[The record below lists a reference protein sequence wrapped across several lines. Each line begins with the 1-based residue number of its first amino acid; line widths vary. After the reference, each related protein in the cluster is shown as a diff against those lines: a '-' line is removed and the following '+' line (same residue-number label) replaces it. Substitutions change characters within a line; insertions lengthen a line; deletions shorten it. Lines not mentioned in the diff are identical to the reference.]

1 MVLEQKI
8 GFDKVREKIAA
19 KCATQYAAR
28 KVAAEQ
34 ISHDGGEIM
43 FRLRL
48 TDEMRLICLFEDS
61 FPAGGY
67 LDTKTFLIPLQ
78 AENTSIDLPSL
89 RMLRTSMDTLGR
101 ILAFFREC
109 KDDLYPTLRQI
120 SASVSYEPGIGRR
133 IEAILDRSGEVRD
146 TASPELGE
154 IRRSLR
160 SKEGQVSRRIGSI
173 LSQAKGEGIVDTEA
187 EVVVRDGRVLIPV
200 PAGSKKKMP
209 GIVYDE
215 SASGKTAFIEPFEII
230 ELENQIRELQFDEQ
244 REIARILFE
253 FTEFLRPCLGGLIA
267 ASEYIGEI
275 DFIRSKALVAL
286 DMIAGMPILSDNGE
300 LNLRR
305 ARHPLL
311 EASLRREKKE
321 IVPLTLSLSHEKHI
335 LLISGPNAGGKS
347 VCLKTVGL
355 LQYMFQWG
363 MLIPTSEVSEMMI
376 FDSIFIDIG
385 DDQSLENDLSTY
397 SSHLQNMREILTHAT
412 ASSLVLIDEFGSG
425 TEPAAGGAIAE
436 AVLARLDA
444 MGAYGVITTHYT
456 NLKLY
461 ADKSSGVVNG
471 AMLFDGAAIKPLFQL
486 QQGMP
491 GNSFAFE
498 LARKMGLPSDVVKD
512 AEERAGSDF
521 VNIERNLRQIA
532 RSRRVLDEKLARI
545 KSTDKTLESLT
556 DKYQKELG
564 EVKALK
570 KSILDEAKRE
580 AQEILDKANK
590 EVERTI
596 REIRE
601 AQADRD
607 KTKVA
612 RGKLSQFKEELQQEK
627 LSEKDVAI
635 ERKMQQILARK
646 ERERERKARRGE
658 MPDQVRHDE
667 GGVRHDEGGVRHDG
681 GEVRHDEGGV
691 RRDGGQGRLDGKDGA
706 EKVTLKVGDKVRLKD
721 NDMVGEVT
729 QIAAKYISV
738 SVGSIISKLAPG
750 KVERISNQQ
759 YKDKSRTTFR
769 PVIHYDSESISRRKL
784 AFRPTIDIRGE
795 RLADALD
802 IVMHFI
808 DDATMVGVG
817 QVKILH
823 GKGNG
828 VLREEIRK
836 YLKTVPAVK
845 SLRDEAVQQGGA
857 GITVVEMDI

>member
-1 MVLEQKI
+1 MVLERKI
-8 GFDKVREKIAA
+8 GFDKVRERISA
-19 KCATQYAAR
+19 KCATQYALK

-34 ISHDGGEIM
+34 ISHDGDEIM

-67 LDTKTFLIPLQ
+67 LDTKAFLMPLQ
-78 AENTSIDLPSL
+78 AENTMIDLPSL
-89 RMLRTSMDTLGR
+89 RSLRISLDTLRR

-120 SASVSYEPGIGRR
+120 SSSVSYEPEISRR
-133 IEAILDRSGEVRD
+133 IESILDRAGEVRD
-146 TASPELGE
+146 TASQSLGE
-154 IRRSLR
+154 IRRTLK
-160 SKEGQVSRRIGSI
+160 SKEGQVSRRINAILGS
-173 LSQAKGEGIVDTEA
+173 AKSEGLVDGDV

-200 PAGSKKKMP
+200 PAGSKKKLP
-209 GIVYDE
+209 GIVFDE
-215 SASGKTAFIEPFEII
+215 SATGKTAFIEPFEII
-230 ELENQIRELQFDEQ
+230 EIENQIRELQFEEQ

-253 FTEFLRPCLGGLIA
+253 FTEFLRPYLGGLIA

-321 IVPLTLSLSHEKHI
+321 IVPLTLSLSKEKHI

-397 SSHLQNMREILTHAT
+397 SSHLKNMREILTNAT
-412 ASSLVLIDEFGSG
+412 SSSLVLIDEFGSG

-461 ADKSSGVVNG
+461 ADKSSGVMNG

-512 AEERAGSDF
+512 AEERAGSEF

-570 KSILDEAKRE
+570 KEILDEARRE
-580 AQEILDKANK
+580 AREILSEANK
-590 EVERTI
+590 QVERTI

-601 AQADRD
+601 SQAAKD
-607 KTKVA
+607 KTRTA
-612 RGKLSQFKEELQQEK
+612 RENLSKFKESLEQEHP
-627 LSEKDVAI
+627 SGNDEAI
-635 ERKMQQILARK
+635 ERKMQQIVARK
-646 ERERERKARRGE
+646 ERERARKEKRGE
-658 MPDQVRHDE
+658 APVQR
-667 GGVRHDEGGVRHDG
+667 
-681 GEVRHDEGGV
+681 
-691 RRDGGQGRLDGKDGA
+691 K
-706 EKVTLKVGDKVRLKD
+706 EKPVVDNSPLKVGDKVRLKD

-759 YKDKSRTTFR
+759 YKEKSRNTFR

-784 AFRPTIDIRGE
+784 EFRPTIDIRGE
-795 RLADALD
+795 RLSDALE

-836 YLKTVPAVK
+836 YLRTVPAVK
-845 SLRDEAVQQGGA
+845 SFRDEAVQQGGA
-857 GITVVEMDI
+857 GITVVEMDV

>member
-8 GFDKVREKIAA
+8 GFDKVREKISA
-19 KCATQYAAR
+19 KCATQYAVR

-34 ISHDGGEIM
+34 ISRDGAEIM

-67 LDTKTFLIPLQ
+67 LDTKEFLLPLQ
-78 AENTSIDLPSL
+78 GEGTTIDLPSL
-89 RMLRTSMDTLGR
+89 RMLRTSLDTLRR
-101 ILAFFREC
+101 ILSFFQDC

-120 SASVSYEPGIGRR
+120 SASVSYEPEIGRR
-133 IEAILDRSGEVRD
+133 IESILDRNGEVRD
-146 TASPELGE
+146 SASPALGE
-154 IRRSLR
+154 IRRSLK
-160 SKEGQVSRRIGSI
+160 SKEGQIGRRINAILGAAKEEGLVGS
-173 LSQAKGEGIVDTEA
+173 DD
-187 EVVVRDGRVLIPV
+187 EVVVREGRMLIPV
-200 PAGSKKKMP
+200 PAGTKKKLP
-209 GIVYDE
+209 GIVYGE
-215 SASGKTAFIEPFEII
+215 SATGKTAFVEPFEIV
-230 ELENQIRELQFDEQ
+230 ELGNQIRELQFEEQ
-244 REIARILFE
+244 REIARILLE
-253 FTEFLRPCLGGLIA
+253 FTEFLRPSLPMLIA

-300 LNLRR
+300 FNLRR

-321 IVPLTLSLSHEKHI
+321 IVPLTLSLNREKHI

-363 MLIPTSEVSEMMI
+363 MLIPTSEVSEMLI

-397 SSHLQNMREILTHAT
+397 SSHLQNIRDILTHAT
-412 ASSLVLIDEFGSG
+412 PHSLVLLDEFGAG

-444 MGAYGVITTHYT
+444 MGVYGVITTHYT

-498 LARKMGLPSDVVKD
+498 LARKMGLPADVVKD
-512 AEERAGSDF
+512 AEERAGSEF

-545 KSTDKTLESLT
+545 KTTDKTLESLT
-556 DKYQKELG
+556 DRYQKEL
-564 EVKALK
+564 EDVKALK
-570 KSILDEAKRE
+570 KRMLDEARE
-580 AQEILDKANK
+580 QAAEILAEANRQ
-590 EVERTI
+590 VEKTI
-596 REIRE
+596 RDIRE
-601 AQADRD
+601 AQAERD
-607 KTKVA
+607 KTRTA
-612 RGKLSQFKEELQQEK
+612 REQLARTRDAIQEERPTAT
-627 LSEKDVAI
+627 DADI
-635 ERKMQQILARK
+635 ERKMQQIVARK
-646 ERERERKARRGE
+646 ERERARKEKRGE
-658 MPDQVRHDE
+658 VPAPAPR
-667 GGVRHDEGGVRHDG
+667 
-681 GEVRHDEGGV
+681 
-691 RRDGGQGRLDGKDGA
+691 K
-706 EKVTLKVGDKVRLKD
+706 EKPAIDATPLQVGDKVRLKD

-738 SVGSIISKLAPG
+738 SIGSIISKIAPG
-750 KVERISNQQ
+750 KVEKISNQQ
-759 YKDKSRTTFR
+759 YKDKSRSTFR

-784 AFRPTIDIRGE
+784 EFRPTIDIRGQ
-795 RLADALD
+795 RLVDALD

-845 SLRDEAVQQGGA
+845 SFRDEAVQQGGA

>member
-8 GFDKVREKIAA
+8 GFDKVRDKIAA
-19 KCATQYAAR
+19 KCVTQYAQR

-34 ISHDGGEIM
+34 MSRDGAEIM

-67 LDTKTFLIPLQ
+67 IDTKEFLLPLQ

-89 RMLRTSMDTLGR
+89 RLLRTSLDTLRR

-120 SASVSYEPGIGRR
+120 SASVSYTPEVARA
-133 IEAILDRSGEVRD
+133 IEAILDRNGEVRD
-146 TASPELGE
+146 SASPELGE

-160 SKEGQVSRRIGSI
+160 SKEGQVSRRINAI
-173 LSQAKGEGIVDTEA
+173 LGNAKGEGLVEADA

-200 PAGSKKKMP
+200 AAGSKKKLP

-215 SASGKTAFIEPFEII
+215 SASGKTAFVEPFEIV
-230 ELENQIRELQFDEQ
+230 ELGNQIRELQFEEQ
-244 REIARILFE
+244 REIARILFA
-253 FTEFLRPCLGGLIA
+253 FTEFLRPYLGGLVA

-300 LNLRR
+300 MHLRR

-321 IVPLTLSLSHEKHI
+321 IVPLTLSLTREKHI

-363 MLIPTSEVSEMMI
+363 MLIPTSEVSEMLI

-412 ASSLVLIDEFGSG
+412 DHSLVLIDEFGSG

-444 MGAYGVITTHYT
+444 LGAYGVITTHYT

-498 LARKMGLPSDVVKD
+498 LARKMGLPADVVKD
-512 AEERAGSDF
+512 AEERAGSEF

-564 EVKALK
+564 EVKDLK
-570 KSILDEAKRE
+570 KSILEEARQE
-580 AQEILDKANK
+580 AQEIIAQANK
-590 EVERTI
+590 QVERTI

-601 AQADRD
+601 AQAERD
-607 KTKVA
+607 KTRQA
-612 RGKLSQFKEELQQEK
+612 REKLSQFKESLQQGK
-627 LSEKDVAI
+627 PSEKEAVLD
-635 ERKMQQILARK
+635 RKMQKVTERK
-646 ERERERKARRGE
+646 ERERVRKERRGE
-658 MPDQVRHDE
+658 MPGQARHDE
-667 GGVRHDEGGVRHDG
+667 RKERPAVN
-681 GEVRHDEGGV
+681 
-691 RRDGGQGRLDGKDGA
+691 GA
-706 EKVTLKVGDKVRLKD
+706 PLQVGDKVRLKD
-721 NDMVGEVT
+721 NDMVGEVV
-729 QIAAKYISV
+729 QVAAKYISV
-738 SVGSIISKLAPG
+738 SVGSIISKIAPG
-750 KVERISNQQ
+750 KVEKISNQQ
-759 YKDKSRTTFR
+759 YKDKTRSTFR

-784 AFRPTIDIRGE
+784 EFKPTIDIRGQ
-795 RLADALD
+795 RLAEALD

-836 YLKTVPAVK
+836 YLRTVPSVK
-845 SLRDEAVQQGGA
+845 SFRDEAVQQGGA
-857 GITVVEMDI
+857 GITVVEMDL

>member
-19 KCATQYAAR
+19 KCATQYALR
-28 KVAAEQ
+28 KVEAEQ
-34 ISHDGGEIM
+34 ISRDPGEIM

-67 LDTKTFLIPLQ
+67 LDTKAFLLPLQ
-78 AENTSIDLPSL
+78 AENTTIDLPSL
-89 RMLRTSMDTLGR
+89 RALRTSLDTLRR
-101 ILAFFREC
+101 ILAFFRDC

-120 SASVSYEPGIGRR
+120 SASVTYEPEIGRR
-133 IEAILDRSGEVRD
+133 IETILDRAGEVRD
-146 TASPELGE
+146 TASQALGE
-154 IRRSLR
+154 IRRTLR
-160 SKEGQVSRRIGSI
+160 SKEGQVSRRINAI
-173 LSQAKGEGIVDTEA
+173 LGAAKGEGLVDTDA

-200 PAGSKKKMP
+200 PAGAKKKLP

-215 SASGKTAFIEPFEII
+215 SASGKTAFVEPLEII
-230 ELENQIRELQFDEQ
+230 ELGNQIRELQFDEQ

-253 FTEFLRPCLGGLIA
+253 FTEFLRPYLGGLIA

-286 DMIAGMPILSDNGE
+286 DMIAGMPILSEGGE

-321 IVPLTLSLSHEKHI
+321 IVPLTLSLTRDKHI

-397 SSHLQNMREILTHAT
+397 SSHLKNMREILTHAT

-436 AVLARLDA
+436 AVLARLDE
-444 MGAYGVITTHYT
+444 MGVYGVITTHYT

-498 LARKMGLPSDVVKD
+498 LARKMGLPGEVVKD
-512 AEERAGSDF
+512 AEERAGSEF

-532 RSRRVLDEKLARI
+532 RSRRALDEKLARI
-545 KSTDKTLESLT
+545 KTTDKTLESLT
-556 DKYQKELG
+556 DKYEKELS

-570 KSILDEAKRE
+570 KSILDEAKKE
-580 AQEILDKANK
+580 AQEILAEANK
-590 EVERTI
+590 QVERTI

-601 AQADRD
+601 AQAERE
-607 KTKVA
+607 KTRTA
-612 RGKLSQFKEELQQEK
+612 RENLAKFKEEIQAEHPSQN
-627 LSEKDVAI
+627 DAAI
-635 ERKMQQILARK
+635 ERKMQQIVARK
-646 ERERERKARRGE
+646 ERERQRKVKRGE
-658 MPDQVRHDE
+658 IP
-667 GGVRHDEGGVRHDG
+667 
-681 GEVRHDEGGV
+681 
-691 RRDGGQGRLDGKDGA
+691 GQSGNDGKAGTRKDKA
-706 EKVTLKVGDKVRLKD
+706 AVDDSPLQVGDKVRLKD

-738 SVGSIISKLAPG
+738 SIGSIISKIAPG
-750 KVERISNQQ
+750 KVEKISNQQ
-759 YKDKSRTTFR
+759 YKEKSRSTFR

-784 AFRPTIDIRGE
+784 EFRPTIDIRGE
-795 RLADALD
+795 RLNDALE

-836 YLKTVPAVK
+836 YLKTVPAVA
-845 SLRDEAVQQGGA
+845 SFRDEAVQQGGA

>member
-8 GFDKVREKIAA
+8 GFDKVRDKIAA
-19 KCATQYAAR
+19 KAVTEYARR

-34 ISHDGGEIM
+34 MSRDPDEIM

-67 LDTKTFLIPLQ
+67 LDTKDFLLPLQ
-78 AENTSIDLPSL
+78 AGNTSIDLPSL
-89 RMLRTSMDTLGR
+89 RALRTSLDTLRR
-101 ILAFFREC
+101 ILAFFRDC
-109 KDDLYPTLRQI
+109 KDDLYPMLRQI
-120 SASVSYEPGIGRR
+120 SASVSYDPEISRR

-146 TASPELGE
+146 NASPELAE
-154 IRRSLR
+154 IRRTLR
-160 SKEGQVSRRIGSI
+160 SKEGQVSRRINAI
-173 LSQAKGEGIVDTEA
+173 LGNAKGEGLVEADA

-200 PAGSKKKMP
+200 AAGSKKKLP

-215 SASGKTAFIEPFEII
+215 SASGKTAFIEPFEIV
-230 ELENQIRELQFDEQ
+230 ELGNQIRELQFDEQ
-244 REIARILFE
+244 REIARILFI
-253 FTEFLRPCLGGLIA
+253 FTDFLRPYLGGLIA

-275 DFIRSKALVAL
+275 DFIRAKALVAL
-286 DMIAGMPILSDNGE
+286 DMIAGMPVLSDNGE
-300 LNLRR
+300 MNLRR

-321 IVPLTLSLSHEKHI
+321 IVPLTLSLSREKHI

-363 MLIPTSEVSEMMI
+363 MLIPTSEVSEMLI
-376 FDSIFIDIG
+376 FDSLFIDIG

-412 ASSLVLIDEFGSG
+412 DHSLVLIDEFGSG

-436 AVLARLDA
+436 AVLARLDDL
-444 MGAYGVITTHYT
+444 GAYGVITTHYT

-498 LARKMGLPSDVVKD
+498 LARKMGLPADVVKD
-512 AEERAGSDF
+512 AEERAGSEF

-556 DKYQKELG
+556 DRYQKELE

-570 KSILDEAKRE
+570 KRMLDEARAE
-580 AQEILDKANK
+580 AADIVSEANK
-590 EVERTI
+590 QVERTI

-601 AQADRD
+601 AQAERD
-607 KTKVA
+607 KTRQA
-612 RGKLSQFKEELQQEK
+612 RAQLSQFKESLQEEK
-627 LSEKDVAI
+627 LSENDAAI
-635 ERKMQQILARK
+635 ERKMQKISERK
-646 ERERERKARRGE
+646 ERERVRKERRGE
-658 MPDQVRHDE
+658 VSKAPSGAGGDQAGEPRE
-667 GGVRHDEGGVRHDG
+667 IAGRSGGVWGSAPV
-681 GEVRHDEGGV
+681 
-691 RRDGGQGRLDGKDGA
+691 
-706 EKVTLKVGDKVRLKD
+706 LKVGDKVRLKD
-721 NDMVGEVT
+721 NNMVGEVV
-729 QIAAKYISV
+729 QVAAKYVSV
-738 SVGSIISKLAPG
+738 SVGSIISKIAPG

-759 YKDKSRTTFR
+759 YKEQTRSTFR

-784 AFRPTIDIRGE
+784 EFKPTIDIRGQ

-836 YLKTVPAVK
+836 YLKTVPSVA
-845 SLRDEAVQQGGA
+845 SFRDEAVQQGGA
-857 GITVVEMDI
+857 GITVVEMDL

>member
-19 KCATQYAAR
+19 KCATEYAQR
-28 KVAAEQ
+28 KVASEQ
-34 ISHDGGEIM
+34 ISRDGDEIM

-48 TDEMRLICLFEDS
+48 TDEMRLICLFEDT

-67 LDTKTFLIPLQ
+67 LDTKTFLLPLQ

-89 RMLRTSMDTLGR
+89 RLLRTSLDTLRR

-109 KDDLYPTLRQI
+109 KDDLYPTLRKI
-120 SASVSYEPGIGRR
+120 SAPVMWYPEVGRR
-133 IEAILDRSGEVRD
+133 IETILDRQGEVRD

-160 SKEGQVSRRIGSI
+160 AKEGQVSKRINAILGS
-173 LSQAKGEGIVDTEA
+173 AKGEGLVEADA

-200 PAGSKKKMP
+200 PAGGKKKLP

-215 SASGKTAFIEPFEII
+215 SASGKTAFIEPFEIV
-230 ELENQIRELQFDEQ
+230 ELGNQIRELQFDEQ
-244 REIARILFE
+244 REVARILFD
-253 FTEFLRPCLGGLIA
+253 FTEFLRPYLPDLID
-267 ASEYIGEI
+267 ASDYIGEI
-275 DFIRSKALVAL
+275 DFIHAKALVAL
-286 DMIAGMPILSDNGE
+286 DMIAGMPILSENGE

-321 IVPLTLSLSHEKHI
+321 IVPLTLSLTKEKHI

-363 MLIPTSEVSEMMI
+363 TLIPTSEVSEMMI

-397 SSHLQNMREILTHAT
+397 SSHLKNMREILLHASAT
-412 ASSLVLIDEFGSG
+412 SLVLIDEFGSG

-436 AVLARLDA
+436 AVLARLDE

-461 ADKSSGVVNG
+461 ADKSSGVENG
-471 AMLFDGAAIKPLFQL
+471 AMLFDGAAIKPLFKL
-486 QQGMP
+486 EQGMP

-498 LARKMGLPSDVVKD
+498 LARKMGLPADIVKD
-512 AEERAGSDF
+512 AEARAGSDF
-521 VNIERNLRQIA
+521 VNIERNLRKIA
-532 RSRRVLDEKLARI
+532 RNRRVLDEKLTRI
-545 KSTDKTLESLT
+545 KATDKTLESLT
-556 DKYQKELG
+556 DRYQKELE

-570 KSILDEAKRE
+570 KKMLDEARAE
-580 AQEILDKANK
+580 AADILDQANK
-590 EVERTI
+590 QVERTI

-601 AQADRD
+601 AQAERD
-607 KTKVA
+607 KTRTA
-612 RGKLSQFKEELQQEK
+612 RAALNQAREELKQDKPSANDE
-627 LSEKDVAI
+627 AI
-635 ERKMQQILARK
+635 ERKMKQIVERK
-646 ERERERKARRGE
+646 ERERARKEKRGE
-658 MPDQVRHDE
+658 QAAAPAH
-667 GGVRHDEGGVRHDG
+667 
-681 GEVRHDEGGV
+681 
-691 RRDGGQGRLDGKDGA
+691 
-706 EKVTLKVGDKVRLKD
+706 EKPQAVDKSPLQVGDKVRLKD
-721 NDMVGEVT
+721 NGMVGEVV
-729 QIAAKYISV
+729 QVSAKYVSV
-738 SVGSIISKLAPG
+738 SIGSIISKMAPG
-750 KVERISNQQ
+750 KIERISNQQ
-759 YKDKSRTTFR
+759 YKEKQRSTFR

-784 AFRPTIDIRGE
+784 EFKPTIDIRGE
-795 RLADALD
+795 RLNDALD

-808 DDATMVGVG
+808 DDATMVGVS

-836 YLKTVPAVK
+836 FLKTVPAVA
-845 SLRDEAVQQGGA
+845 SFRDEAVQQGGA

>member
-8 GFDKVREKIAA
+8 GFDKVRDRIAA
-19 KCATQYAAR
+19 KAVTEYARR

-34 ISHDGGEIM
+34 MSRDPDEIM

-67 LDTKTFLIPLQ
+67 LDTKEFLLPLQ

-89 RMLRTSMDTLGR
+89 RALRTSLDTLRR
-101 ILAFFREC
+101 ILAFFRDC
-109 KDDLYPTLRQI
+109 KDDLYPMLRQI
-120 SASVSYEPGIGRR
+120 SASVSYDPEISRR
-133 IEAILDRSGEVRD
+133 IEAILDRNGEVRD
-146 TASPELGE
+146 NASPELAE
-154 IRRSLR
+154 IRRTLR
-160 SKEGQVSRRIGSI
+160 SKEGQVSRRINAI
-173 LSQAKGEGIVDTEA
+173 LGNAKGEGLVEADA

-200 PAGSKKKMP
+200 AAGSKKKLP

-215 SASGKTAFIEPFEII
+215 SASGKTAFVEPFEIV
-230 ELENQIRELQFDEQ
+230 ELGNQIRELQFDEQ
-244 REIARILFE
+244 REIARILFV
-253 FTEFLRPCLGGLIA
+253 FTEFLRPYLGGLIA

-275 DFIRSKALVAL
+275 DFIRAKALVAL
-286 DMIAGMPILSDNGE
+286 DMIAGMPVLSDNGE
-300 LNLRR
+300 MNLRR

-321 IVPLTLSLSHEKHI
+321 IVPLTLSLSREKHI

-363 MLIPTSEVSEMMI
+363 MLIPTSEVSEMLI

-412 ASSLVLIDEFGSG
+412 EHSLVLIDEFGSG

-436 AVLARLDA
+436 AVLARLDDL
-444 MGAYGVITTHYT
+444 GAYGVITTHYT

-461 ADKSSGVVNG
+461 ADKSTGVVNG

-498 LARKMGLPSDVVKD
+498 LARKMGLPADVVKD
-512 AEERAGSDF
+512 AEQRAGSEF
-521 VNIERNLRQIA
+521 VNVERNLRQIA

-556 DKYQKELG
+556 DRYQKEL
-564 EVKALK
+564 EDVKALK
-570 KSILDEAKRE
+570 KRMLDEARAE
-580 AQEILDKANK
+580 AADIVSEANK
-590 EVERTI
+590 QVERTI

-601 AQADRD
+601 AQAERD
-607 KTKVA
+607 KTRQA
-612 RGKLSQFKEELQQEK
+612 REQLTKFKETLKEEK
-627 LSEKDVAI
+627 PSENDAAI
-635 ERKMQQILARK
+635 ERKMQKITERK
-646 ERERERKARRGE
+646 ERERVRRERRGE
-658 MPDQVRHDE
+658 MPGQARH
-667 GGVRHDEGGVRHDG
+667 
-681 GEVRHDEGGV
+681 
-691 RRDGGQGRLDGKDGA
+691 DGKDG
-706 EKVTLKVGDKVRLKD
+706 KPGVTDRADKTPLQVGDKVRLKD
-721 NDMVGEVT
+721 NNMVGEVT

-738 SVGSIISKLAPG
+738 SVGSIISKIAPG
-750 KVERISNQQ
+750 KVEKISNQQ
-759 YKDKSRTTFR
+759 YKEQTRSTFR

-784 AFRPTIDIRGE
+784 EFKPTIDIRGQ

-836 YLKTVPAVK
+836 YLKTVPSVA
-845 SLRDEAVQQGGA
+845 SFRDEAVQQGGA
-857 GITVVEMDI
+857 GITVVELDL

>member
-1 MVLEQKI
+1 
-8 GFDKVREKIAA
+8 
-19 KCATQYAAR
+19 
-28 KVAAEQ
+28 
-34 ISHDGGEIM
+34 
-43 FRLRL
+43 
-48 TDEMRLICLFEDS
+48 
-61 FPAGGY
+61 AG
-67 LDTKTFLIPLQ
+67 T
-78 AENTSIDLPSL
+78 
-89 RMLRTSMDTLGR
+89 
-101 ILAFFREC
+101 
-109 KDDLYPTLRQI
+109 
-120 SASVSYEPGIGRR
+120 
-133 IEAILDRSGEVRD
+133 
-146 TASPELGE
+146 
-154 IRRSLR
+154 
-160 SKEGQVSRRIGSI
+160 
-173 LSQAKGEGIVDTEA
+173 
-187 EVVVRDGRVLIPV
+187 
-200 PAGSKKKMP
+200 KKKLP
-209 GIVYDE
+209 GIVYGE
-215 SASGKTAFIEPFEII
+215 SATGKTAFVEPFEIV
-230 ELENQIRELQFDEQ
+230 ELGNQIRELQFEEQ
-244 REIARILFE
+244 REIARILLE
-253 FTEFLRPCLGGLIA
+253 FTEFLRPSLPMLIA

-300 LNLRR
+300 FNLRR

-321 IVPLTLSLSHEKHI
+321 IVPLTLSLNREKHI

-363 MLIPTSEVSEMMI
+363 MLIPTSEVSEMLI

-397 SSHLQNMREILTHAT
+397 SSHLQNIRDILTHAT
-412 ASSLVLIDEFGSG
+412 PHSLVLLDEFGAG

-444 MGAYGVITTHYT
+444 MGVYGVITTHYT

-498 LARKMGLPSDVVKD
+498 LARKMGLPADVVKD
-512 AEERAGSDF
+512 AEERAGSEF

-545 KSTDKTLESLT
+545 KTTDKTLESLT
-556 DKYQKELG
+556 DRYQKEL
-564 EVKALK
+564 EDVKALK
-570 KSILDEAKRE
+570 KRMLDEARE
-580 AQEILDKANK
+580 QAAEILAEANRQ
-590 EVERTI
+590 VEKTI
-596 REIRE
+596 RDIRE
-601 AQADRD
+601 AQAERD
-607 KTKVA
+607 KTRTA
-612 RGKLSQFKEELQQEK
+612 REQLARTRDAIQEERPTAT
-627 LSEKDVAI
+627 DADI
-635 ERKMQQILARK
+635 ERKMQQIVARK
-646 ERERERKARRGE
+646 ERERARKEKRGE
-658 MPDQVRHDE
+658 VPAPAPR
-667 GGVRHDEGGVRHDG
+667 
-681 GEVRHDEGGV
+681 
-691 RRDGGQGRLDGKDGA
+691 K
-706 EKVTLKVGDKVRLKD
+706 EKPAIDATPLQVGDKVRLKD

-738 SVGSIISKLAPG
+738 SIGSIISKIAPG
-750 KVERISNQQ
+750 KVEKISNQQ
-759 YKDKSRTTFR
+759 YKDKSRSTFR

-784 AFRPTIDIRGE
+784 EFRPTIDIRGQ
-795 RLADALD
+795 RLVDALD

-845 SLRDEAVQQGGA
+845 SFRDEAVQQGGA

>member
-19 KCATQYAAR
+19 KCATQYALR
-28 KVAAEQ
+28 KVEAEQ
-34 ISHDGGEIM
+34 ISRDPGEIM

-67 LDTKTFLIPLQ
+67 LDTKAFLLPLQ
-78 AENTSIDLPSL
+78 AENTTIDLPSL
-89 RMLRTSMDTLGR
+89 RALRTSLDTLRR
-101 ILAFFREC
+101 ILAFFRDC

-120 SASVSYEPGIGRR
+120 SASVTYEPEIGRR
-133 IEAILDRSGEVRD
+133 IETILDRAGEVRD
-146 TASPELGE
+146 TASQALGE
-154 IRRSLR
+154 IRRTLR
-160 SKEGQVSRRIGSI
+160 SKEGQVSRRINAI
-173 LSQAKGEGIVDTEA
+173 LGAAKGEGLVDTDA

-200 PAGSKKKMP
+200 PAGAKKKLP

-215 SASGKTAFIEPFEII
+215 SASGKTAFVEPLEII
-230 ELENQIRELQFDEQ
+230 ELGNQIRELQFDEQ

-253 FTEFLRPCLGGLIA
+253 FTEFLRPYLGGLIA

-286 DMIAGMPILSDNGE
+286 DMIAGMPILSEGGE

-321 IVPLTLSLSHEKHI
+321 IVPLTLSLTRDKHI

-397 SSHLQNMREILTHAT
+397 SSHLKNMREILTHAT

-436 AVLARLDA
+436 AVLARLDE
-444 MGAYGVITTHYT
+444 MGVYGVITTHYT

-461 ADKSSGVVNG
+461 ADMSSGGVNG

-498 LARKMGLPSDVVKD
+498 LARKMGLPGEVVKD
-512 AEERAGSDF
+512 AEERAGSEF

-532 RSRRVLDEKLARI
+532 RSRRALDEKLARI
-545 KSTDKTLESLT
+545 KTTDKTLESLT
-556 DKYQKELG
+556 DKYEKELS

-570 KSILDEAKRE
+570 KSILDEAKKE
-580 AQEILDKANK
+580 AQEILAEANK
-590 EVERTI
+590 QVERTI

-601 AQADRD
+601 AQAERE
-607 KTKVA
+607 KTRTA
-612 RGKLSQFKEELQQEK
+612 RENLAKFKEEIQAEHPSQN
-627 LSEKDVAI
+627 DAAI
-635 ERKMQQILARK
+635 ERKMQQIVARK
-646 ERERERKARRGE
+646 ERERQRKVKRGE
-658 MPDQVRHDE
+658 IP
-667 GGVRHDEGGVRHDG
+667 
-681 GEVRHDEGGV
+681 
-691 RRDGGQGRLDGKDGA
+691 GQAGNDGKAGTRKDKA
-706 EKVTLKVGDKVRLKD
+706 AVDDSPLQVGDKVRLKD

-738 SVGSIISKLAPG
+738 SIGSIISKIAPG
-750 KVERISNQQ
+750 KVEKISNQQ
-759 YKDKSRTTFR
+759 YKEKSRSTFR

-784 AFRPTIDIRGE
+784 EFRPTIDIRGE
-795 RLADALD
+795 RLNDALE

-836 YLKTVPAVK
+836 YLKTVPAVA
-845 SLRDEAVQQGGA
+845 SFRDEAVQQGGA

>member
-8 GFDKVREKIAA
+8 GFDKVRDRIAA
-19 KCATQYAAR
+19 KAVTEYARR

-34 ISHDGGEIM
+34 MSRDPDEIM

-67 LDTKTFLIPLQ
+67 LDTKEFLLPIQ

-89 RMLRTSMDTLGR
+89 RALRTSLDTLRR
-101 ILAFFREC
+101 ILAFFRDC
-109 KDDLYPTLRQI
+109 KDDLYPMLRQI
-120 SASVSYEPGIGRR
+120 SASVSYDPEISRR
-133 IEAILDRSGEVRD
+133 IEAILDRNGEVRD
-146 TASPELGE
+146 NASPELAE
-154 IRRSLR
+154 IRRTLR
-160 SKEGQVSRRIGSI
+160 SKEGQVSRRINAI
-173 LSQAKGEGIVDTEA
+173 LGNAKGEGLVEADA

-200 PAGSKKKMP
+200 AAGSKKKLP

-215 SASGKTAFIEPFEII
+215 SASGKTAFVEPFEIV
-230 ELENQIRELQFDEQ
+230 ELGNQIRELQFDEQ
-244 REIARILFE
+244 REIARILFV
-253 FTEFLRPCLGGLIA
+253 FSEFLRPYLGGLIA

-275 DFIRSKALVAL
+275 DFIRAKALVAL
-286 DMIAGMPILSDNGE
+286 DMIAGMPVLSDNGE
-300 LNLRR
+300 MNLRR

-321 IVPLTLSLSHEKHI
+321 IVPLTLSLSREKHI

-363 MLIPTSEVSEMMI
+363 MLIPTSEVSEMLI

-412 ASSLVLIDEFGSG
+412 EHSLVLIDEFGSG

-436 AVLARLDA
+436 AVLARLDDL
-444 MGAYGVITTHYT
+444 GAYGVITTHYT

-461 ADKSSGVVNG
+461 ADKSTGVVNG

-498 LARKMGLPSDVVKD
+498 LARKMGLPADVVKD
-512 AEERAGSDF
+512 AEQRAGSEF

-556 DKYQKELG
+556 DRYQKEL
-564 EVKALK
+564 EDVKALK
-570 KSILDEAKRE
+570 KRMLDEARAE
-580 AQEILDKANK
+580 AADIVSEANK
-590 EVERTI
+590 QVERTI

-601 AQADRD
+601 AQAERD
-607 KTKVA
+607 KTRLA
-612 RGKLSQFKEELQQEK
+612 REKLTKFKETLKEEK
-627 LSEKDVAI
+627 PSENDAAI
-635 ERKMQQILARK
+635 ERKMQKITERK
-646 ERERERKARRGE
+646 ERERVRKERRGE
-658 MPDQVRHDE
+658 MPGQARH
-667 GGVRHDEGGVRHDG
+667 
-681 GEVRHDEGGV
+681 
-691 RRDGGQGRLDGKDGA
+691 DGKDG
-706 EKVTLKVGDKVRLKD
+706 KPGVTDRADKTPLQVGDKVRLKD
-721 NDMVGEVT
+721 NNMVGEVT

-738 SVGSIISKLAPG
+738 SVGSIISKIAPG
-750 KVERISNQQ
+750 KVEKISNQQ
-759 YKDKSRTTFR
+759 YKEQTRSTFR

-784 AFRPTIDIRGE
+784 EFKPTIDIRGQ

-836 YLKTVPAVK
+836 YLKTVPSVA
-845 SLRDEAVQQGGA
+845 SFRDEAVQQGGA
-857 GITVVEMDI
+857 GITVVELDL

>member
-19 KCATQYAAR
+19 KCATQYALR
-28 KVAAEQ
+28 KVEAEQ
-34 ISHDGGEIM
+34 ISRDPGEIM

-67 LDTKTFLIPLQ
+67 LDTKAFLLPLQ
-78 AENTSIDLPSL
+78 AENTTIDLPSL
-89 RMLRTSMDTLGR
+89 RALRTSLDTLRR
-101 ILAFFREC
+101 ILAFFRDC

-120 SASVSYEPGIGRR
+120 SASVTYEPEIGRR
-133 IEAILDRSGEVRD
+133 IETILDRAGEVRD
-146 TASPELGE
+146 TASQALGE
-154 IRRSLR
+154 IRRTLR
-160 SKEGQVSRRIGSI
+160 SKEGQVSRRINAI
-173 LSQAKGEGIVDTEA
+173 LGAAKGEGLVDTDA

-200 PAGSKKKMP
+200 PAGAKKKLP

-215 SASGKTAFIEPFEII
+215 SASGKTAFVEPLEII
-230 ELENQIRELQFDEQ
+230 ELGNQIRELQFDEQ

-253 FTEFLRPCLGGLIA
+253 FTEFLRPYLGGLIA

-286 DMIAGMPILSDNGE
+286 DMIAGMPILSEGGE

-321 IVPLTLSLSHEKHI
+321 IVPLTLSLTRDKHI

-397 SSHLQNMREILTHAT
+397 SSHLKNMREILTHAT

-436 AVLARLDA
+436 AVLARLDE
-444 MGAYGVITTHYT
+444 MGVYGVITTHYT

-461 ADKSSGVVNG
+461 ADKSAGVVNG

-498 LARKMGLPSDVVKD
+498 LARKMGLPGEVVKD
-512 AEERAGSDF
+512 AEERAGSEF

-532 RSRRVLDEKLARI
+532 RSRRALDEKLARI
-545 KSTDKTLESLT
+545 KTTDKTLESLT
-556 DKYQKELG
+556 DKYEKELS

-570 KSILDEAKRE
+570 KSILDEAKKE
-580 AQEILDKANK
+580 AQEILAEANK
-590 EVERTI
+590 QVERTI

-601 AQADRD
+601 AQAERE
-607 KTKVA
+607 KTRTA
-612 RGKLSQFKEELQQEK
+612 RENLAKFKEEIQAEHPSQN
-627 LSEKDVAI
+627 DAAI
-635 ERKMQQILARK
+635 ERKMQQIVARK
-646 ERERERKARRGE
+646 ERERQRKVKRGE
-658 MPDQVRHDE
+658 IP
-667 GGVRHDEGGVRHDG
+667 
-681 GEVRHDEGGV
+681 
-691 RRDGGQGRLDGKDGA
+691 GQAGNDGKAGTRKDKA
-706 EKVTLKVGDKVRLKD
+706 AVDDSPLQVGDKVRLKD

-738 SVGSIISKLAPG
+738 SIGSIISKIAPG
-750 KVERISNQQ
+750 KVEKISNQQ
-759 YKDKSRTTFR
+759 YKEKSRSTFR

-784 AFRPTIDIRGE
+784 EFRPTIDIRGE
-795 RLADALD
+795 RLNDALE

-836 YLKTVPAVK
+836 YLKTVPAVA
-845 SLRDEAVQQGGA
+845 SFRDEAVQQGGA

>member
-1 MVLEQKI
+1 MVLEKKI
-8 GFDKVREKIAA
+8 GFDLVREKISA
-19 KCATQYAAR
+19 KCATQYAVR

-34 ISHDGGEIM
+34 ISHDGDEIM

-89 RMLRTSMDTLGR
+89 RALRTSLDTLRR
-101 ILAFFREC
+101 ILSFFREC

-120 SASVSYEPGIGRR
+120 SASVSYEPETSRR
-133 IEAILDRSGEVRD
+133 IEKILDRNGDVRD

-160 SKEGQVSRRIGSI
+160 AREGQVSRRIGSI
-173 LSQAKGEGIVDTEA
+173 LTQAKGEGLVDTEA

-200 PAGSKKKMP
+200 PAGSKKKLP

-215 SASGKTAFIEPFEII
+215 SASGKTAFIEPFEVI
-230 ELENQIRELQFDEQ
+230 ELENQIRELQFEEQ
-244 REIARILFE
+244 REIARILYE
-253 FTEFLRPCLGGLIA
+253 FTEFLRPLLPGLVA

-275 DFIRSKALVAL
+275 DFIRAKALVAL

-321 IVPLTLSLSHEKHI
+321 IVPLTLSLSKEKHI

-461 ADKSSGVVNG
+461 ADKSSGVTNG

-498 LARKMGLPSDVVKD
+498 LARKMGLPGDVVKD
-512 AEERAGSDF
+512 AEERAGSEF
-521 VNIERNLRQIA
+521 VGIERNLRQIA

-545 KSTDKTLESLT
+545 KTTDRTLESLT

-570 KSILDEAKRE
+570 KNILDEARKE
-580 AQEILDKANK
+580 AQEILDKANR

-601 AQADRD
+601 AQAERD

-612 RGKLSQFKEELQQEK
+612 RGHLSQVREEIKQDK
-627 LSEKDVAI
+627 PSENDAAI
-635 ERKMQQILARK
+635 ERKMQQITARK
-646 ERERERKARRGE
+646 ERERARREKRGE
-658 MPDQVRHDE
+658 LAAQTV
-667 GGVRHDEGGVRHDG
+667 V
-681 GEVRHDEGGV
+681 
-691 RRDGGQGRLDGKDGA
+691 K
-706 EKVTLKVGDKVRLKD
+706 EKAQTDSSPLKVGDKVRLKD

-729 QIAAKYISV
+729 QITAKYISV
-738 SVGSIISKLAPG
+738 SVGSIISKLAPV
-750 KVERISNQQ
+750 KVEKISNQQ
-759 YKDKSRTTFR
+759 YKDKSRNTFR

-784 AFRPTIDIRGE
+784 SFKPTIDIRGE
-795 RLADALD
+795 RLNDALD

-845 SLRDEAVQQGGA
+845 SLHDEAVQQGGA
-857 GITVVEMDI
+857 GITVVEMDL

>member
-8 GFDKVREKIAA
+8 GFNKVRDKIAA
-19 KCATQYAAR
+19 KCVTQYAQR

-34 ISHDGGEIM
+34 ISRDPDEIL
-43 FRLRL
+43 FRLGL

-67 LDTKTFLIPLQ
+67 LDTKEFLLPLQ
-78 AENTSIDLPSL
+78 ADNTSIDLPSL
-89 RMLRTSMDTLGR
+89 RALRTSLDTLRR

-109 KDDLYPTLRQI
+109 KDDLYPMLRQI
-120 SASVSYEPGIGRR
+120 SASVSYDPEISRR

-146 TASPELGE
+146 NASPELAE

-160 SKEGQVSRRIGSI
+160 AKEGQVSRRINTI
-173 LSQAKGEGIVDTEA
+173 LGNAKSEGLVDAEA

-200 PAGSKKKMP
+200 AAGSKKKLP

-215 SASGKTAFIEPFEII
+215 SASGKTAFVEPIEII
-230 ELENQIRELQFDEQ
+230 ELGNQIRELQFDEQ
-244 REIARILFE
+244 REIARILQL
-253 FTEFLRPCLGGLIA
+253 FTDFLRPYLGGLIA

-286 DMIAGMPILSDNGE
+286 DMIAGMPILSTNGE

-321 IVPLTLSLSHEKHI
+321 IVPLTLSLSREKHI

-363 MLIPTSEVSEMMI
+363 MLIPTSEVSEMLI

-412 ASSLVLIDEFGSG
+412 EHSLVLIDEFGSG

-444 MGAYGVITTHYT
+444 LGAYGVITTHYT

-498 LARKMGLPSDVVKD
+498 LARKMGLPADVVKD
-512 AEERAGSDF
+512 AEERAGSEF

-556 DKYQKELG
+556 DKYQKELE

-570 KSILDEAKRE
+570 KRMLDEARAE
-580 AQEILDKANK
+580 AAEIVTEANK
-590 EVERTI
+590 QVERTI

-601 AQADRD
+601 AQAERD
-607 KTKVA
+607 KTRQA
-612 RGKLSQFKEELQQEK
+612 RAQLSQFKEALQQENP
-627 LSEKDVAI
+627 SENDAAI
-635 ERKMQQILARK
+635 ERKMQKITERK
-646 ERERERKARRGE
+646 ERERVRKEKRGE
-658 MPDQVRHDE
+658 
-667 GGVRHDEGGVRHDG
+667 
-681 GEVRHDEGGV
+681 
-691 RRDGGQGRLDGKDGA
+691 RLDAPVPAKALSID
-706 EKVTLKVGDKVRLKD
+706 KSPLQVGDKVRLKD
-721 NDMVGEVT
+721 NNMVGEVV
-729 QIAAKYISV
+729 QVAAKYISV
-738 SVGSIISKLAPG
+738 SVGSIISKIAPG

-759 YKDKSRTTFR
+759 YKEQTRSTFR

-784 AFRPTIDIRGE
+784 EFKPTIDIRGQ

-836 YLKTVPAVK
+836 YLKTVPAVA
-845 SLRDEAVQQGGA
+845 SFRDEAVQQGGA
-857 GITVVEMDI
+857 GITVVEMDL

>member
-67 LDTKTFLIPLQ
+67 HDTKAFLLPLQ
-78 AENTSIDLPSL
+78 AENTSIDLPSM
-89 RMLRTSMDTLGR
+89 RILRTSLDTLRR
-101 ILAFFREC
+101 ILSFFREC

-120 SASVSYEPGIGRR
+120 SASVSYEPEIGRR
-133 IEAILDRSGEVRD
+133 IEAILDRNGEVRD

-154 IRRSLR
+154 IRRALR

-173 LSQAKGEGIVDTEA
+173 LTQAKSEGLVDTEA
-187 EVVVRDGRVLIPV
+187 EVVVRDGRVLIPI
-200 PAGSKKKMP
+200 PAGSKKKLP

-215 SASGKTAFIEPFEII
+215 SATGKTAFVEPLEIV

-244 REIARILFE
+244 REIARILME
-253 FTEFLRPCLGGLIA
+253 FTEFLRPYLGGLIA

-321 IVPLTLSLSHEKHI
+321 IVPLTLSLNKEKHI

-363 MLIPTSEVSEMMI
+363 MLIPTSEVSEMLI

-436 AVLARLDA
+436 AVLSRLDE

-461 ADKSSGVVNG
+461 ADKSSGVMNG

-498 LARKMGLPSDVVKD
+498 LARKMGLPAEVVKD
-512 AEERAGSDF
+512 AEERAGSEF

-545 KSTDKTLESLT
+545 KTTDKTLESLT

-570 KSILDEAKRE
+570 KSILEEAKKE
-580 AQEILDKANK
+580 AQEILDSANK

-612 RGKLSQFKEELQQEK
+612 RANLSKFKEGLREEK
-627 LSEKDVAI
+627 PSENDAVI
-635 ERKMQQILARK
+635 ERKMQQIIARK
-646 ERERERKARRGE
+646 ERERARKEKRGE
-658 MPDQVRHDE
+658 IPGQAGPE
-667 GGVRHDEGGVRHDG
+667 GKGSR
-681 GEVRHDEGGV
+681 
-691 RRDGGQGRLDGKDGA
+691 K
-706 EKVTLKVGDKVRLKD
+706 EKAAVDNSPLKVGDKVRLKD

-729 QIAAKYISV
+729 QVAAKYVSV

-750 KVERISNQQ
+750 KVEKISNQQ
-759 YKDKSRTTFR
+759 YKDKTRSTFR

-784 AFRPTIDIRGE
+784 DFKPTIDIRGE

>member
-8 GFDKVREKIAA
+8 GFDKVREKISA

-34 ISHDGGEIM
+34 MSRDGAEIM

-67 LDTKTFLIPLQ
+67 LDTKEFLLPLQ
-78 AENTSIDLPSL
+78 GEGTTIDLPSL
-89 RMLRTSMDTLGR
+89 RLLRTSLDTLRR
-101 ILAFFREC
+101 ILAFFQDC

-120 SASVSYEPGIGRR
+120 SASVAYEAEIARR
-133 IEAILDRSGEVRD
+133 IEHILDRTGDVRD
-146 TASPELGE
+146 SASPALGE
-154 IRRSLR
+154 IRRSLKA
-160 SKEGQVSRRIGSI
+160 KEGQVSRRINAI
-173 LSQAKGEGIVDTEA
+173 LGAAKGEGLVDTDA
-187 EVVVRDGRVLIPV
+187 EVVVREGRVLIPV
-200 PAGSKKKMP
+200 PAGAKKKLP
-209 GIVYDE
+209 GIVFDE
-215 SASGKTAFIEPFEII
+215 SASGKTAFVEPLEII
-230 ELENQIRELQFDEQ
+230 ELGNQIRELQFEEQ
-244 REIARILFE
+244 REIARILYE
-253 FTEFLRPCLGGLIA
+253 FTEFLRPYLGGLVA
-267 ASEYIGEI
+267 ASEYLGEI
-275 DFIRSKALVAL
+275 DFIRAKALVAL
-286 DMIAGMPILSDNGE
+286 DMIAGMPILSENGE

-321 IVPLTLSLSHEKHI
+321 IVPLTLSLTKDKHI

-385 DDQSLENDLSTY
+385 DNQSLENDLSTY

-436 AVLARLDA
+436 AVLSRLDE
-444 MGAYGVITTHYT
+444 MGVYGVITTHYT

-498 LARKMGLPSDVVKD
+498 LARKMGLPSEVVKD
-512 AEERAGSDF
+512 AEERAGSEF

-570 KSILDEAKRE
+570 KSVLEEARRE
-580 AQEILDKANK
+580 AQEIIAEANK
-590 EVERTI
+590 QVERTI

-601 AQADRD
+601 SQAERD

-612 RGKLSQFKEELQQEK
+612 RENLTKFKETLQQDK
-627 LSEKDVAI
+627 PSENDAAI
-635 ERKMQQILARK
+635 ERKMQQIIARK
-646 ERERERKARRGE
+646 ERERVRKEKRGE
-658 MPDQVRHDE
+658 APAPAPR
-667 GGVRHDEGGVRHDG
+667 
-681 GEVRHDEGGV
+681 
-691 RRDGGQGRLDGKDGA
+691 K
-706 EKVTLKVGDKVRLKD
+706 EKPVSQETPLQIGDKVRLKD

-729 QIAAKYISV
+729 QITAKYISV

-750 KVERISNQQ
+750 KVEKISNQQ
-759 YKDKSRTTFR
+759 YKDRSRTTFR

-784 AFRPTIDIRGE
+784 EFRPTIDIRGQ
-795 RLADALD
+795 RLNDALD

-836 YLKTVPAVK
+836 YLKTVPGVK
-845 SLRDEAVQQGGA
+845 SFSDEAVQQGGA

>member
-67 LDTKTFLIPLQ
+67 LDTKAFLLPLQ

-89 RMLRTSMDTLGR
+89 RILRTSLDTLRR

-120 SASVSYEPGIGRR
+120 SASVSYEPEIGRR
-133 IEAILDRSGEVRD
+133 IEAILDRNGEVRD

-173 LSQAKGEGIVDTEA
+173 LSQAKSEGLVDTEA
-187 EVVVRDGRVLIPV
+187 EVVVREGRVLIPV
-200 PAGSKKKMP
+200 PAGSKKKLP
-209 GIVYDE
+209 GIVFDE
-215 SASGKTAFIEPFEII
+215 SATGKTAFIEPLEIV
-230 ELENQIRELQFDEQ
+230 ELENQIRELQFEEQ
-244 REIARILFE
+244 REIARILME
-253 FTEFLRPCLGGLIA
+253 FTEFLRPYLGGLIA

-286 DMIAGMPILSDNGE
+286 DMIAGMPILSDTGE

-321 IVPLTLSLSHEKHI
+321 IVPLTLSLTKEKHI

-363 MLIPTSEVSEMMI
+363 MLIPTSEVSEMLI

-412 ASSLVLIDEFGSG
+412 SSSLVLIDEFGSG

-436 AVLARLDA
+436 AVLSRLDE

-461 ADKSSGVVNG
+461 ADKSTGVMNG

-486 QQGMP
+486 QQGMQ

-498 LARKMGLPSDVVKD
+498 LARKMGLPAEVVKD
-512 AEERAGSDF
+512 AEERAGSEF

-545 KSTDKTLESLT
+545 KTTDKTLESLT

-570 KSILDEAKRE
+570 KSILEEARKE
-580 AQEILDKANK
+580 AQEILESANK

-612 RGKLSQFKEELQQEK
+612 RENLSKFKEGLQQDK
-627 LSEKDVAI
+627 PSENDAVI
-635 ERKMQQILARK
+635 ERKMQQIIARK
-646 ERERERKARRGE
+646 EREKVRKEKRGE
-658 MPDQVRHDE
+658 LV
-667 GGVRHDEGGVRHDG
+667 
-681 GEVRHDEGGV
+681 
-691 RRDGGQGRLDGKDGA
+691 GQPSTRK
-706 EKVTLKVGDKVRLKD
+706 EKAVVDDTPLKVGDKVRLKD

-729 QIAAKYISV
+729 QVAAKYVSV

-750 KVERISNQQ
+750 KVEKISNQQ
-759 YKDKSRTTFR
+759 YKDKSRSTFR

-784 AFRPTIDIRGE
+784 DFKPTIDIRGE

-836 YLKTVPAVK
+836 YLRTVPAVK

>member
-8 GFDKVREKIAA
+8 GFDKVREKISA

-34 ISHDGGEIM
+34 MSRDGAEIM

-67 LDTKTFLIPLQ
+67 LDTKEFLLPLQ
-78 AENTSIDLPSL
+78 GEGTTIDLPSL
-89 RMLRTSMDTLGR
+89 RLLRTSLDTLRR
-101 ILAFFREC
+101 ILAFFQDC

-120 SASVSYEPGIGRR
+120 SASVAYEAEIARR
-133 IEAILDRSGEVRD
+133 IEHILDRTGDVRD
-146 TASPELGE
+146 SASPALGE
-154 IRRSLR
+154 IRRSLKA
-160 SKEGQVSRRIGSI
+160 KEGQVSRRINAI
-173 LSQAKGEGIVDTEA
+173 LGAAKGEGLVDTDA
-187 EVVVRDGRVLIPV
+187 EVVVREGRVLIPV
-200 PAGSKKKMP
+200 PAGAKKKLP
-209 GIVYDE
+209 GIVFDE
-215 SASGKTAFIEPFEII
+215 SASGKTAFVEPLEII
-230 ELENQIRELQFDEQ
+230 ELGNQIRELQFEEQ
-244 REIARILFE
+244 REIARILYE
-253 FTEFLRPCLGGLIA
+253 FTEFLRPYLGGLVA
-267 ASEYIGEI
+267 ASEYLGEI
-275 DFIRSKALVAL
+275 DFIRAKALVAL
-286 DMIAGMPILSDNGE
+286 DMIAGMPILSENGE

-321 IVPLTLSLSHEKHI
+321 IVPLTLSLTKDKHI

-385 DDQSLENDLSTY
+385 DNQSLENDLSTY

-436 AVLARLDA
+436 AVLSRLDE
-444 MGAYGVITTHYT
+444 MGVYGVITTHYT

-498 LARKMGLPSDVVKD
+498 LARKMGLPSEVVKD
-512 AEERAGSDF
+512 AEERAGSEF

-570 KSILDEAKRE
+570 KSVLEEARRE
-580 AQEILDKANK
+580 AQEIIAEANK
-590 EVERTI
+590 QVERTI

-601 AQADRD
+601 SQAERD

-612 RGKLSQFKEELQQEK
+612 RENLTKFKETLQQDK
-627 LSEKDVAI
+627 PSENDAAI
-635 ERKMQQILARK
+635 ERKMQQIIARK
-646 ERERERKARRGE
+646 ERERVRKEKRGE
-658 MPDQVRHDE
+658 APAPAPR
-667 GGVRHDEGGVRHDG
+667 
-681 GEVRHDEGGV
+681 
-691 RRDGGQGRLDGKDGA
+691 K
-706 EKVTLKVGDKVRLKD
+706 EKPVSQETPLQIGDKVRLKD

-729 QIAAKYISV
+729 QITAKYISV

-750 KVERISNQQ
+750 KVEKISNQQ
-759 YKDKSRTTFR
+759 YKDRSRTTFR

-784 AFRPTIDIRGE
+784 EFRPTIDIRGQ
-795 RLADALD
+795 RLNDALD

-836 YLKTVPAVK
+836 YLKTVPGVK
-845 SLRDEAVQQGGA
+845 SFRDEAVQQGGA

>member
-48 TDEMRLICLFEDS
+48 TDEMRLISLFEDS

-67 LDTKTFLIPLQ
+67 HDTKAFLLPLQ
-78 AENTSIDLPSL
+78 AENTSIDLPSM
-89 RMLRTSMDTLGR
+89 RILRTSLDTLRR

-120 SASVSYEPGIGRR
+120 SASVSYEPEIGRR
-133 IEAILDRSGEVRD
+133 IEAILDRNGEVRD

-154 IRRSLR
+154 IRRALR

-173 LSQAKGEGIVDTEA
+173 LTQAKSEGLVDTEA
-187 EVVVRDGRVLIPV
+187 EVVVRDGRVLIPI
-200 PAGSKKKMP
+200 PAGSKKKLP

-215 SASGKTAFIEPFEII
+215 SATGKTAFVEPLEIV

-244 REIARILFE
+244 REIARILME
-253 FTEFLRPCLGGLIA
+253 FTEFLRPYLGGLIA

-321 IVPLTLSLSHEKHI
+321 IVPLTLSLNKEKHI

-363 MLIPTSEVSEMMI
+363 MLIPTSEVSEMLI

-397 SSHLQNMREILTHAT
+397 SSHLKNMREILTHAT

-436 AVLARLDA
+436 AVLSRLDE

-461 ADKSSGVVNG
+461 ADKSSGVMNG

-498 LARKMGLPSDVVKD
+498 LARKMGLPAEVVKD
-512 AEERAGSDF
+512 AEERAGSEF

-545 KSTDKTLESLT
+545 KTTDKTLESLT

-570 KSILDEAKRE
+570 KSILEEAKKE
-580 AQEILDKANK
+580 AQEILDSANK

-612 RGKLSQFKEELQQEK
+612 RENLSKFKEGLREEK
-627 LSEKDVAI
+627 PSENDAVI
-635 ERKMQQILARK
+635 ERKMQQIIARK
-646 ERERERKARRGE
+646 ERERARKEKRGE
-658 MPDQVRHDE
+658 IP
-667 GGVRHDEGGVRHDG
+667 
-681 GEVRHDEGGV
+681 
-691 RRDGGQGRLDGKDGA
+691 GQAGNDGKGSRK
-706 EKVTLKVGDKVRLKD
+706 EKAAVDNSPLKVGDKVRLKD

-729 QIAAKYISV
+729 QVAAKYVSV

-750 KVERISNQQ
+750 KVEKISNQQ
-759 YKDKSRTTFR
+759 YKDKTRSTFR

-784 AFRPTIDIRGE
+784 DFKPTIDIRGE

>member
-8 GFDKVREKIAA
+8 GFDKVRDKIAA
-19 KCATQYAAR
+19 KCVTDYARR

-34 ISHDGGEIM
+34 LSRDGAEIM

-67 LDTKTFLIPLQ
+67 LDTKEFLLPLQ

-89 RMLRTSMDTLGR
+89 RLLRTSLDTLRR

-120 SASVSYEPGIGRR
+120 SASVSYTPEVARR
-133 IEAILDRSGEVRD
+133 IEDILDRAGEVRD
-146 TASPELGE
+146 SASPALGE

-160 SKEGQVSRRIGSI
+160 SKEGQVSRRINSI
-173 LSQAKGEGIVDTEA
+173 LAGAKGEGLVDADA

-200 PAGSKKKMP
+200 AAGSKKKLP

-215 SASGKTAFIEPFEII
+215 SASGKTAFVEPFEII
-230 ELENQIRELQFDEQ
+230 ELGNQIRELQFEEQ
-244 REIARILFE
+244 REIARILAE
-253 FTEFLRPCLGGLIA
+253 FTAFLRPYLSGLVA

-300 LNLRR
+300 MHLRR

-321 IVPLTLSLSHEKHI
+321 IVPLTLSLTREKHI

-363 MLIPTSEVSEMMI
+363 MLIPTSEVSELLI
-376 FDSIFIDIG
+376 FDSIYIDIG

-397 SSHLQNMREILTHAT
+397 SSHLKNMREILTHAT
-412 ASSLVLIDEFGSG
+412 EHSLVLIDEFGSG

-444 MGAYGVITTHYT
+444 LGAYGVITTHYT

-498 LARKMGLPSDVVKD
+498 LARKMGLPADVVKD
-512 AEERAGSDF
+512 AEQRAGSEF

-532 RSRRVLDEKLARI
+532 RSRRVLDEKIARI

-556 DKYQKELG
+556 DKYEKELG

-570 KSILDEAKRE
+570 KSILEEARRE
-580 AQEILDKANK
+580 AQDIVAQANK
-590 EVERTI
+590 QVERTI

-601 AQADRD
+601 AQAARD
-607 KTKVA
+607 KTRAA
-612 RGKLSQFKEELQQEK
+612 REKLSQFKETLQQEK
-627 LSEKDVAI
+627 TSEQEAVLD
-635 ERKMQQILARK
+635 RKMQQIAER
-646 ERERERKARRGE
+646 RERERVRKERRGE
-658 MPDQVRHDE
+658 RSRIESGMTDQAIPAR
-667 GGVRHDEGGVRHDG
+667 
-681 GEVRHDEGGV
+681 
-691 RRDGGQGRLDGKDGA
+691 QDGK
-706 EKVTLKVGDKVRLKD
+706 LQVGDKVRLKD
-721 NDMVGEVT
+721 NDMVGEVV

-738 SVGSIISKLAPG
+738 SVGSIISKIAPS
-750 KVERISNQQ
+750 KVEKISNQQ
-759 YKDKSRTTFR
+759 YKEQTRSTFR

-784 AFRPTIDIRGE
+784 EFKPTIDIRGQ

-828 VLREEIRK
+828 ILREEIRK
-836 YLKTVPAVK
+836 YLKTVPAVA
-845 SLRDEAVQQGGA
+845 SFRDEAVQQGGA

>member
-19 KCATQYAAR
+19 KCATQYALR
-28 KVAAEQ
+28 KVEAEQ
-34 ISHDGGEIM
+34 ISRDPGEIM

-67 LDTKTFLIPLQ
+67 LDTKAFLLPLQ
-78 AENTSIDLPSL
+78 AENTTIDLPSL
-89 RMLRTSMDTLGR
+89 RALRTSLDTLRR
-101 ILAFFREC
+101 ILAFFRDC

-120 SASVSYEPGIGRR
+120 SSSVTYEPEIGRR
-133 IEAILDRSGEVRD
+133 IETILDRAGEVRD
-146 TASPELGE
+146 TASQALGE
-154 IRRSLR
+154 IRRTLR
-160 SKEGQVSRRIGSI
+160 SKEGQVSRRINAI
-173 LSQAKGEGIVDTEA
+173 LGAAKGEGLVDTDA

-200 PAGSKKKMP
+200 PAGAKKKLP

-215 SASGKTAFIEPFEII
+215 SASGKTAFVEPLEII
-230 ELENQIRELQFDEQ
+230 ELGNQIRELQFDEQ

-253 FTEFLRPCLGGLIA
+253 FTEFLRPYLGGLIA

-286 DMIAGMPILSDNGE
+286 DMIAGMPILSEGGE

-321 IVPLTLSLSHEKHI
+321 IVPLTLSLTRDKHI

-397 SSHLQNMREILTHAT
+397 SSHLKNMREILTHAT

-436 AVLARLDA
+436 AVLARLDE
-444 MGAYGVITTHYT
+444 MGVYGVITTHYT

-498 LARKMGLPSDVVKD
+498 LARKMGLPGEVVKD
-512 AEERAGSDF
+512 AEERAGSEF

-532 RSRRVLDEKLARI
+532 RSRRALDEKLARI
-545 KSTDKTLESLT
+545 KTTDKTLESLT
-556 DKYQKELG
+556 DKYEKELS

-570 KSILDEAKRE
+570 KSILDEAKKE
-580 AQEILDKANK
+580 AQEILAEANK
-590 EVERTI
+590 QVERTI

-601 AQADRD
+601 AQAERE
-607 KTKVA
+607 KTRTA
-612 RGKLSQFKEELQQEK
+612 RENLAKFKEEIQAEHPSQN
-627 LSEKDVAI
+627 DAAI
-635 ERKMQQILARK
+635 ERKMQQIVARK
-646 ERERERKARRGE
+646 ERERQRKVKRGE
-658 MPDQVRHDE
+658 IP
-667 GGVRHDEGGVRHDG
+667 
-681 GEVRHDEGGV
+681 
-691 RRDGGQGRLDGKDGA
+691 GQAGNDGKAGTRKDKA
-706 EKVTLKVGDKVRLKD
+706 AVDDSPLQVGDKVRLKD

-738 SVGSIISKLAPG
+738 SIGSIISKIAPG
-750 KVERISNQQ
+750 KVEKISNQQ
-759 YKDKSRTTFR
+759 YKEKSRSTFR

-784 AFRPTIDIRGE
+784 EFRPTIDIRGE
-795 RLADALD
+795 RLNDALE

-836 YLKTVPAVK
+836 YLKTVPAVA
-845 SLRDEAVQQGGA
+845 SFRDEAVQQGGA

>member
-19 KCATQYAAR
+19 KCATQYALR
-28 KVAAEQ
+28 KVEAEQ
-34 ISHDGGEIM
+34 ISRDPGEIM

-67 LDTKTFLIPLQ
+67 LDTKAFLLPLQ
-78 AENTSIDLPSL
+78 AENTTIDLPSL
-89 RMLRTSMDTLGR
+89 RALRTSLDTLRR
-101 ILAFFREC
+101 ILAFFRDC

-120 SASVSYEPGIGRR
+120 SASVTYEPEIGRR
-133 IEAILDRSGEVRD
+133 IETILDRAGEVRD
-146 TASPELGE
+146 TASQALGE
-154 IRRSLR
+154 IRRTLR
-160 SKEGQVSRRIGSI
+160 SKEGQVSRRINAI
-173 LSQAKGEGIVDTEA
+173 LGAAKGEGLVDTDA

-200 PAGSKKKMP
+200 PAGAKKKLP

-215 SASGKTAFIEPFEII
+215 SASGKTAFVEPLEII
-230 ELENQIRELQFDEQ
+230 ELGNQIRELQFDEQ

-253 FTEFLRPCLGGLIA
+253 FTEFLRPYLGGLIA

-286 DMIAGMPILSDNGE
+286 DMIAGMPILSEGGE

-321 IVPLTLSLSHEKHI
+321 IVPLTLSLTRDKHI

-363 MLIPTSEVSEMMI
+363 MLIPTSEVSEMLI

-397 SSHLQNMREILTHAT
+397 SSHLKNMREILTHAT

-436 AVLARLDA
+436 AVLARLDE
-444 MGAYGVITTHYT
+444 MGVYGVITTHYT

-498 LARKMGLPSDVVKD
+498 LARKMGLPGEVVKD
-512 AEERAGSDF
+512 AEERAGSEF

-532 RSRRVLDEKLARI
+532 RSRRALDEKLARI
-545 KSTDKTLESLT
+545 KTTDKTLESLT
-556 DKYQKELG
+556 DKYEKELS

-570 KSILDEAKRE
+570 KSILDEAKKE
-580 AQEILDKANK
+580 AQEILAEANK
-590 EVERTI
+590 QVERTI

-601 AQADRD
+601 AQAERE
-607 KTKVA
+607 KTRTA
-612 RGKLSQFKEELQQEK
+612 RENLAKFKEEIQAEHPSQN
-627 LSEKDVAI
+627 DAAI
-635 ERKMQQILARK
+635 ERKMQQIVARK
-646 ERERERKARRGE
+646 ERERQRKVKRGE
-658 MPDQVRHDE
+658 IP
-667 GGVRHDEGGVRHDG
+667 
-681 GEVRHDEGGV
+681 
-691 RRDGGQGRLDGKDGA
+691 GQAGNDGKAGTRKDKA
-706 EKVTLKVGDKVRLKD
+706 AVDDSPLQVGDKVRLKD

-738 SVGSIISKLAPG
+738 SIGSIISKIAPG
-750 KVERISNQQ
+750 KVEKISNQQ
-759 YKDKSRTTFR
+759 YKEKSRSTFR

-784 AFRPTIDIRGE
+784 EFRPTIDIRGE
-795 RLADALD
+795 RLNDALE

-836 YLKTVPAVK
+836 YLKTVPAVA
-845 SLRDEAVQQGGA
+845 SFRDEAVQQGGA

>member
-8 GFDKVREKIAA
+8 GFDKVRDKIAA
-19 KCATQYAAR
+19 KCVTQYAQR

-34 ISHDGGEIM
+34 ISRDPDEIL
-43 FRLRL
+43 FRLGL

-67 LDTKTFLIPLQ
+67 LDTKEFLLPLQ

-89 RMLRTSMDTLGR
+89 RALRTSLDTLRR

-109 KDDLYPTLRQI
+109 KDDLYPMLRQI
-120 SASVSYEPGIGRR
+120 SASVSYDPEISRR
-133 IEAILDRSGEVRD
+133 IEAILDRNGDVRD
-146 TASPELGE
+146 SASPELGE

-160 SKEGQVSRRIGSI
+160 AKEGQVSRRINAILGS
-173 LSQAKGEGIVDTEA
+173 AKSEGLVDAEA

-200 PAGSKKKMP
+200 AAGGKKKLP

-215 SASGKTAFIEPFEII
+215 SASGKTAFVEPYEII
-230 ELENQIRELQFDEQ
+230 ELGNQIRELQFDEQ
-244 REIARILFE
+244 REIARILQV
-253 FTEFLRPCLGGLIA
+253 FTEFLRPDLGGLIA

-275 DFIRSKALVAL
+275 DFIRAKALVAL
-286 DMIAGMPILSDNGE
+286 DMIAGMPILSKEGE

-321 IVPLTLSLSHEKHI
+321 IVPLTLSLTREKHI

-363 MLIPTSEVSEMMI
+363 MLIPTSEVSEMLI

-412 ASSLVLIDEFGSG
+412 EHSLVLIDEFGSG

-444 MGAYGVITTHYT
+444 LGAYGVITTHYT

-461 ADKSSGVVNG
+461 ADKSSGVTNG

-498 LARKMGLPSDVVKD
+498 LARKMGLPADVVKD
-512 AEERAGSDF
+512 AEERAGSEF

-556 DKYQKELG
+556 DKYQKELE

-570 KSILDEAKRE
+570 KRMLDEARAE
-580 AQEILDKANK
+580 AAEIVSEANK
-590 EVERTI
+590 QVERTI

-601 AQADRD
+601 AQAERD
-607 KTKVA
+607 KTRQA
-612 RGKLSQFKEELQQEK
+612 RAQLSQFKEALQQENP
-627 LSEKDVAI
+627 SEADAAL
-635 ERKMQQILARK
+635 ERKMQKISERK
-646 ERERERKARRGE
+646 ERERVRKERRGE
-658 MPDQVRHDE
+658 MPVAPAHKE
-667 GGVRHDEGGVRHDG
+667 KPVV
-681 GEVRHDEGGV
+681 
-691 RRDGGQGRLDGKDGA
+691 DGA
-706 EKVTLKVGDKVRLKD
+706 PLQVGDKVRLKD
-721 NDMVGEVT
+721 NNMVGEVV
-729 QIAAKYISV
+729 QVAAKYISV
-738 SVGSIISKLAPG
+738 SVGSIISKIAPG
-750 KVERISNQQ
+750 KVEKISNQQ
-759 YKDKSRTTFR
+759 YKEQTRSTFR

-784 AFRPTIDIRGE
+784 EFKPTIDIRGQ

-836 YLKTVPAVK
+836 YLKTVPSVA
-845 SLRDEAVQQGGA
+845 SFRDEAVQQGGA
-857 GITVVEMDI
+857 GITVVEMDL